1 MVTNLTQR
9 NSGAVPGLW
18 SVEPAERCQVFVLC
32 RHTTSNIYPRKQS
45 YACSQ
50 IPEKILDSDRVGL
63 AMNVP
68 PGLPLHPRKGSD
80 DHLQPLLGVGILSL
94 LECDPRPSFILDTTS
109 AVVSHGSLI
118 SPVYWNPAMNAADA
132 KDILSAFTGIASAN
146 DLNPKEKNVALF
158 LQFRSW
164 VLEESAKSKSFIWCS
179 FVWTKIVVAGRWNVV
194 SGVATSAFTPN
205 NDAKS
210 TEMISPKEVSQIKST
225 TFDWTA
231 DNPPEGLS
239 PFIIWARSIDWAST
253 SLGPLSTWT
262 PQLRTVTNLMM
273 RDPRPSL
280 LFWGPDM
287 TVVYN
292 EAYVEHSGKNH
303 PCMGAEARTAFASV
317 WSERFEPMFEKN
329 MAGETVQV
337 NSMGITLVRNGFA
350 EETYFTLTCIPI
362 LDAEGSTVGFYEPFV
377 ETVCLFVLPC
387 TSLTCTQTREVVSQR
402 YLQILLS
409 LSGELPRTR
418 DSDSYW
424 ALATEILS
432 RNDKDIPF
440 ALLYSTDIVDDVA
453 VPHTDPGRKCTLR
466 GSFGLPE
473 GSIAGPAQ
481 LCLEE
486 DSGFAPYL
494 RQATASRS
502 PITVPLNDGSPA
514 AELVQGVQWR
524 GFSDPC
530 RAAVVCPLQ
539 PTSSE
544 VLGFL
549 ILGLNPR
556 RPYDNDY
563 QDFVLVTSR
572 ILSTSLRSILLHE
585 EDIGRRERAI
595 ANAEA
600 MKLELQRQLLESQKA
615 TERHSFRFKRFIER
629 ADVGVFI
636 IGMDGV
642 YKYRN
647 EAWYNILK
655 PANPD
660 IVLGDAWTALIDDEY
675 AVFGQRKFE
684 ALAETKQHQSFELR
698 LKGTWNAPS
707 QNFSDVAEEQPM
719 WVLTS
724 ISPELDEN
732 GEVSEILGTITDISQ
747 QKWGEKLQATHASR
761 AHESKRQLE
770 NFIDTTSHEM
780 RNPLSAIIQCADSII
795 ALHEGFEKSAEHA
808 IDHKLLESTV
818 DAAETIVQCSKHM
831 KTIVDGKLKSRCHRA
846 ECDAHVFR
854 CTHNVKT

>member
-1 MVTNLTQR
+1 VGLSQ
-9 NSGAVPGLW
+9 APGP
-18 SVEPAERCQVFVLC
+18 SNAERCQVFLVC
-32 RHTTSNIYPRKQS
+32 RHTTSIIYPGKQP
-45 YACSQ
+45 YAFSH
-50 IPEKILDSDRVGL
+50 IPERIPDSDRVGP
-63 AMNVP
+63 AMNAP
-68 PGLPLHPRKGSD
+68 PGLPLRPPKGSD
-80 DHLQPLLGVGILSL
+80 DHLQSLFGVGMLSL
-94 LECDPRPSFILDTTS
+94 LECDPRPSFVLDTAS
-109 AVVSHGSLI
+109 AHVAHGSPI
-118 SPVYWNPAMNAADA
+118 PPVYWNPAMNATDA
-132 KDILSAFTGIASAN
+132 EDILSAFMGIASAN
-146 DLNPKEKNVALF
+146 DLNPTEKNIALF
-158 LQFRSW
+158 PQFRSW
-164 VLEESAKSKSFIWCS
+164 ALEESAKSKPFVWCN

-194 SGVATSAFTPN
+194 SGVTISAFTPD
-205 NDAKS
+205 NDAKP
-210 TEMISPKEVSQIKST
+210 TDTISPKETSQVKSK

-231 DNPPEGLS
+231 DTPPEGLS
-239 PFIIWARSIDWAST
+239 PFIVWARGIDWAST
-253 SLGPLSTWT
+253 SLGPINTWT
-262 PQLRTVTNLMM
+262 PQLRTITNLMM

-280 LFWGPDM
+280 LIWGPDM

-292 EAYVEHSGKNH
+292 EAYVEHSGKLH

-317 WSERFEPMFEKN
+317 WSEQFEPIFEKN
-329 MAGETVQV
+329 MAGETVQI
-337 NSMGITLVRNGFA
+337 NSMGVTLVRNGFA

-362 LDAEGSTVGFYEPFV
+362 LDAEGSTVGFYEPFF

-387 TSLTCTQTREVVSQR
+387 TSLTDPQTREVVSQR
-402 YLQILLS
+402 HLQILLS
-409 LSGELPRTR
+409 LSGELPRAR
-418 DSDSYW
+418 GSDSYW

-440 ALLYSTDIVDDVA
+440 ALLYSTDMVDDMSVL
-453 VPHTDPGRKCTLR
+453 HTDSGRKCTLR

-473 GSIAGPAQ
+473 GSIAAPAQ
-481 LCLEE
+481 LSLEE

-502 PITVPLNDGSPA
+502 PTTVPLDDGSPA
-514 AELVQGVQWR
+514 AQLVQGVQWR
-524 GFSDPC
+524 GFGDPC

-572 ILSTSLRSILLHE
+572 ILSTSLRSTLLHE

-595 ANAEA
+595 ANAEV

-636 IGMDGV
+636 IGTDGV

-707 QNFSDVAEEQPM
+707 QNFGDVAEEQPM

-732 GEVSEILGTITDISQ
+732 GEISEILGTITDISQ
-747 QKWGEKLQATHASR
+747 QKWGEKLQATQASR

-795 ALHEGFEKSAEHA
+795 ASHEGFEKSAEHA
-808 IDHKLLESTV
+808 IDRKLLESTV

-831 KTIVDGKLKSRCHRA
+831 KTIVDGRLKSRCYRA
-846 ECDAHVFR
+846 ECDANVFR